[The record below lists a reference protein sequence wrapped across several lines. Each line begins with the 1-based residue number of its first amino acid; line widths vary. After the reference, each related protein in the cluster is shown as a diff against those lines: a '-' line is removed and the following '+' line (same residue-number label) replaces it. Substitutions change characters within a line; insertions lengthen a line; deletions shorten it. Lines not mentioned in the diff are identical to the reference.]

1 MTIISSQHYI
11 NPEIVTAKIEQL
23 TAAGAKSVI
32 VPCPYVGIIHRVE
45 YAMQTDKHHTL
56 SAARELGLPVEY
68 EITDDPEGL
77 TGNDLLEARYHD
89 GNYYD
94 VERSNPYYDE
104 IVTVW

>member
-11 NPEIVTAKIEQL
+11 NPEIVAEKIEQL

-32 VPCPYVGIIHRVE
+32 VPCSYVGIIDGVE
-45 YAMQTDKHHTL
+45 YAIQTDKHHTL
-56 SAARELGLPVEY
+56 SAARELDLPVEY
-68 EITDDPEGL
+68 KITDDPEGL
-77 TGNDLLEARYHD
+77 TGIDLLEARYYD
-89 GNYYD
+89 GDYYD

>member
-11 NPEIVTAKIEQL
+11 NPEIVAEKIGQL

-32 VPCPYVGIIHRVE
+32 VPCSYVGIIDGVE
-45 YAMQTDKHHTL
+45 YAIQTDGHHTL

-68 EITDDPEGL
+68 DITEDSEGL
-77 TGNDLLEARYHD
+77 TGLELLEARYMD
-89 GNYYD
+89 GDYYD
-94 VERSNPYYDE
+94 VEQSNPYYDE